1 MFKKLLLLLLSIN
14 LFASDNDK
22 QKNSSTSTTMIVIY
36 CVGGTV
42 VVAGGVLAAPLV
54 LPATTIVAIQTS
66 AAAAGVSVANAFV
79 VATPYAQGVS
89 IGVSVG
95 RAGRPYVIQTTEEQL
110 ADFLKKE
117 AAELTKARTELS
129 KCLVKHK
136 KDSQRDSSGCPTAC
150 EDIAFT
156 FAILAG
162 QDEFDKVMK
171 SFQKD

>member
-1 MFKKLLLLLLSIN
+1 MLKKFLYLLLSMN
-14 LFASDNDK
+14 LCAVGNDK
-22 QKNSSTSTTMIVIY
+22 QENTSTSTTMIVMY
-36 CVGGTV
+36 CVGGV
-42 VVAGGVLAAPLV
+42 VVIAGGVLAAPLV
-54 LPATTIVAIQTS
+54 LPATTIAAIQTS

-79 VATPYAQGVS
+79 VATPYAHGVS
-89 IGVSVG
+89 YGISGA
-95 RAGRPYVIQTTEEQL
+95 RALRPYVIQTIEEQL

-117 AAELTKARTELS
+117 AAELAKEKTKLS
-129 KCLVKHK
+129 KCLMNHK
-136 KDSQRDSSGCPTAC
+136 SDSQRDSSGCPTLC